1 MNASTANRLARW
13 VLFAT
18 ALASFYLFIEAI
30 HFGTGSIHATVAS
43 WMAGDPAPVPVDWTG
58 LLSSAFLFP
67 LTYLLSPLLL
77 GTVHGLWDSAIVAY
91 PGLLVALTLFAIGAD
106 RQRRERREDA

>member
-18 ALASFYLFIEAI
+18 ALASFYLFIEAV
-30 HFGTGSIHATVAS
+30 HFGSGSIHATIAS
-43 WMAGDPAPVPVDWTG
+43 WMAGSPPPVPVDWIG

-77 GTVHGLWDSAIVAY
+77 GTVHGLWGSAIVAY
-91 PGLLVALTLFAIGAD
+91 PGILLAVTLFAIGAAG
-106 RQRRERREDA
+106 QRRQPRNEA